1 MSVYKAMDQ
10 QDAFDKCE
18 ALLNYGGPGHTAAIQ
33 TQNMDLAR
41 EFGVAMKASRI
52 IVTLPVRTRWDWE
65 HLQPDDPIFD
75 PRDWFM
81 GENSISHNVT
91 DYDLL
96 NVKTIAKRRNNMQW
110 IKLPRAYFERDSVR
124 YLKDMPGIKRVLLLL
139 AHQFKPTAT
148 LMW

>member
-1 MSVYKAMDQ
+1 EVNAIGKQELLSGEKLSPVLSVYKAMDQ

-18 ALLNYGGPGHTAAIQ
+18 ALLNYGGLGHTAAIQ

-52 IVTLPVRTRWDWE
+52 IVNSPSGLGGIGNIYNRMTPSLTLGTGSW
-65 HLQPDDPIFD
+65 
-75 PRDWFM
+75 

-110 IKLPRAYFERDSVR
+110 IKLPRIYFERDSVR
-124 YLKDMPGIKRVLLLL
+124 YLK
-139 AHQFKPTAT
+139 
-148 LMW
+148 